1 MVNKMDV
8 MSKDSRRKIM
18 TSIRNKDTK
27 IELLLRRELWREK
40 IRYRKNLKW
49 IIGKPDI
56 VILKDK
62 IAIFCD
68 GDFWH
73 GKNFYNKKFCINK
86 EFWEEKIKR
95 NMERDLEVTIL
106 LRDMGWTVIRFWES
120 DIILDVHKCV
130 EIVKKHLKYSEK
142 T

>member
-1 MVNKMDV
+1 MDV

-40 IRYRKNLKW
+40 IRYRKNLKC

-95 NMERDLEVTIL
+95 NME
-106 LRDMGWTVIRFWES
+106 
-120 DIILDVHKCV
+120 
-130 EIVKKHLKYSEK
+130 
-142 T
+142 

>member
-1 MVNKMDV
+1 MDV

-40 IRYRKNLKW
+40 IRYRKNLKC

>member
-1 MVNKMDV
+1 MD
-8 MSKDSRRKIM
+8 
-18 TSIRNKDTK
+18 
-27 IELLLRRELWREK
+27 
-40 IRYRKNLKW
+40 
-49 IIGKPDI
+49 

>member
-1 MVNKMDV
+1 MDV

-27 IELLLRRELWREK
+27 IELLLRRELWKEK
-40 IRYRKNLKW
+40 IRYRKNLKG

-56 VILKDK
+56 VIMKDK

-142 T
+142 I

>member
-1 MVNKMDV
+1 MDV

-27 IELLLRRELWREK
+27 IELLLRRELSKEK
-40 IRYRKNLKW
+40 IRYRKNLKG

-56 VILKDK
+56 VIMKDK

-73 GKNFYNKKFCINK
+73 GKTFYNKKFCINK

-142 T
+142 I

>member
-1 MVNKMDV
+1 MDV

-27 IELLLRRELWREK
+27 IELLLRRELWKEK
-40 IRYRKNLKW
+40 IRYRKNLKG

-56 VILKDK
+56 VIMKDK

-73 GKNFYNKKFCINK
+73 
-86 EFWEEKIKR
+86 EKIKR

-142 T
+142 I